1 MEKPFSKL
9 NLKPVVAILVLL
21 LGGSLFYIY
30 KLKTTEIQ
38 LQTEIVDVTVDK
50 QKALDS
56 LSILKATYDK
66 ALEDKDLVNQE
77 LIAEREKVVN
87 LIEELKQSNGS
98 LQAMKVFK
106 VKYEKLQAN
115 FQTMIDSDN
124 GLKLLNEKLTRE
136 RDSTALIVNDQKRF
150 IDTLANVNDVLKKKV
165 EKAAKLVI
173 TNIKTYAIREKSSGE
188 QIETN
193 KASRTDKLK
202 ICFTIAANEI
212 ADSGEK
218 TYYVQIIDSN
228 NNVIG
233 EKKTDFFGTKT
244 IEYSFLSKVKFK
256 NQSVD
261 VCEFLDSKG
270 VDFAKGGYFV
280 NLFDKSE
287 LVSKTSFELK

>member
-1 MEKPFSKL
+1 MEKSSSKL

-30 KLKTTEIQ
+30 KLKTTEKQ

-56 LSILKATYDK
+56 LSILKTTYDK
-66 ALEDKDLVNQE
+66 ALEDKDLVTQK
-77 LIAEREKVVN
+77 LMTERDKVVS

-98 LQAMKVFK
+98 LAAMKIFK
-106 VKYEKLQAN
+106 VKYEKLQSN
-115 FQTMIDSDN
+115 FQNMIDADN
-124 GLKLLNEKLTRE
+124 GLKAINEKLTKE
-136 RDSTALIVNDQKRF
+136 RDSTALIVNDQKKF
-150 IDTLANVNDVLKKKV
+150 IDTLATRNDQLKKKV
-165 EKAAKLVI
+165 EKAAKLVV
-173 TNIKTYAIREKSSGE
+173 TNIKTYAIRQKSSGE
-188 QIETN
+188 QIETT

-218 TYYVQIIDSN
+218 NYYVQIIDAN

-244 IEYSFLSKVKFK
+244 IEYSFMSKVKFK

-270 VDFAKGGYFV
+270 VDFVKGNYFV